1 MTAEA
6 EGGVLVLSPEEQELV
21 SQELRALLPALSGPR
36 EEGYRS
42 LAEAV
47 SRQEVPRDLVPLLE
61 GLVAMALETGR
72 ARRLYTAEGERVLT
86 DLFRRTPGGRELSRH
101 LEEVNK
107 ALAVLSGRTLWGV
120 RVAMRTLGHF
130 TISLET
136 EGASLTLAV
145 RPGVVTLESVAIGGG
160 GGPG

>member
-86 DLFRRTPGGRELSRH
+86 ELFRRTPGGRELSRH

>member
-6 EGGVLVLSPEEQELV
+6 EGGALALSPEEQELV

>member
-86 DLFRRTPGGRELSRH
+86 ELFRRTPGGRELSRH

-107 ALAVLSGRTLWGV
+107 ALAVISGRTLWGV

>member
-1 MTAEA
+1 VTAEA
-6 EGGVLVLSPEEQELV
+6 EGGALALSPEEQELV

>member
-1 MTAEA
+1 VTAEA
-6 EGGVLVLSPEEQELV
+6 EGGALALSPEEQELV

-86 DLFRRTPGGRELSRH
+86 ELFRRTPGGRELSRH

>member
-1 MTAEA
+1 MTATPEGEA
-6 EGGVLVLSPEEQELV
+6 LSLSPEERELV
-21 SQELRALLPALSGPR
+21 SQELAALLPALR
-36 EEGYRS
+36 DDRQEGYRS
-42 LAEAV
+42 LAKAV
-47 SRQEVPRDLVPLLE
+47 DEGTVPPDLVPLLE

-86 DLFRRTPGGRELSRH
+86 EVFRRTPGGRELVRH

-107 ALAVLSGRTLWGV
+107 ALGVLSGRTLWGV

-130 TISLET
+130 TVALDT
-136 EGASLTLAV
+136 EGASVTLAV

>member
-1 MTAEA
+1 VTAEA

-86 DLFRRTPGGRELSRH
+86 ELFRRTPGGRELSRH